1 MNLVP
6 TSENVEYVH
15 ILAAMF
21 NDCPI
26 DGVVTYSQMQSKIG
40 RNPRNLRYLVSAARR
55 LSNKESGAV
64 FKVVPNVGYQRI
76 RDGVSAGTAALT
88 KARRATKRGLQTV
101 TNWMNKT
108 NLTDEELRRA
118 YPVRTQLSLVAALS
132 ARRAAPDLSEVD
144 LSTYRA
150 KDHTQGTLDAIKSF
164 RHKRNG

>member
-1 MNLVP
+1 MNFAP
-6 TSENVEYVH
+6 TAENAEYIQ
-15 ILAAMF
+15 ILATMF
-21 NDCPI
+21 NNCSI
-26 DGVVTYSQMQSKIG
+26 DATVTYAQMRKVLGDSPQKK
-40 RNPRNLRYLVSAARR
+40 RYLISAALR

-64 FKVVPNVGYQRI
+64 FKVIPNVGYQRI

-101 TNWMNKT
+101 TNWMDKT

-150 KDHTQGTLDAIKSF
+150 KDHTQGTLDAIKSL